1 MGGTRVLP
9 LTCHHEGQGV
19 TPPGRAVPAL
29 ISKLV
34 PPCMAGAQ
42 GFKVEPGCV
51 PGVLCGFILPES
63 RVPHFIQTV
72 DLSLRGPLTPEGH
85 RAPLGDNGSWVSL
98 DGGFGKDP
106 WKGIRPGVSGCPSPS
121 ACLPRALPAW
131 SPSAPPAVPPSP
143 RTEAG
148 WVEAGGVGGTHL
160 PGPGPM
166 GASTALEESPHEP
179 HPSPHRCSRSG
190 LAPGCWGQIRG

>member
-1 MGGTRVLP
+1 
-9 LTCHHEGQGV
+9 
-19 TPPGRAVPAL
+19 
-29 ISKLV
+29 
-34 PPCMAGAQ
+34 MAGAQ

-72 DLSLRGPLTPEGH
+72 DLSLWGPLTPEGH
-85 RAPLGDNGSWVSL
+85 RAPLGDNGSWLSL

-131 SPSAPPAVPPSP
+131 SPSAPPVVPPSP

-166 GASTALEESPHEP
+166 GASTALEESPHEVSPTP
-179 HPSPHRCSRSG
+179 HTQMLQVWSGPWVLGSDLGLSPSPSPK
-190 LAPGCWGQIRG
+190 LLP